1 MPPLCRGKVARK
13 GSPTQGEE
21 IGAGRH
27 RGKQDVCQPG
37 RLTRETAR
45 LPPVEPPIIRQWFR
59 IRTASP
65 SSPTLE

>member
-45 LPPVEPPIIRQWFR
+45 LSPVRAPDHPAVGSDQHRL
-59 IRTASP
+59 AV
-65 SSPTLE
+65 

>member
-27 RGKQDVCQPG
+27 RGMQDVCQPG
-37 RLTRETAR
+37 RLTRE
-45 LPPVEPPIIRQWFR
+45 PPV
-59 IRTASP
+59 TAGRAPDHPAVVSDQDR
-65 SSPTLE
+65 LAV

>member
-27 RGKQDVCQPG
+27 RGMQDVCQPG
-37 RLTRETAR
+37 RLTRETAGYR
-45 LPPVEPPIIRQWFR
+45 R
-59 IRTASP
+59 
-65 SSPTLE
+65 